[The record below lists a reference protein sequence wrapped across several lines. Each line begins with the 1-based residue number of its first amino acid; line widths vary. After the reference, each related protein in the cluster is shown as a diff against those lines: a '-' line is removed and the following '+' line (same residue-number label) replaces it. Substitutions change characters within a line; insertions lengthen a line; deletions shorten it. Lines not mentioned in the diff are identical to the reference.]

1 MRLLRFIFTRVFW
14 IQLGLALVLGLI
26 GFLSLNVGL
35 RAYTRHSER
44 ISVPAVTGL
53 DMQEAMTMLEAS
65 GLQPVIMDS
74 LYSATGKAG
83 SVVEQD
89 PLSGVEVKG
98 TRNVYLTV
106 FRSTPPSEP
115 LEVEEGMDAGVAR
128 IILDVKGFPFSER
141 YEPNAEL
148 SGLVLRVEDARGR
161 TRNPG
166 DRLRKG
172 ESLVLVIGQSSTAE
186 VPLPDL
192 VGMTRV
198 AALKVLRQGGLMI
211 GYADWTF
218 SAETAEDS
226 VTAVISAQQPGY
238 FPGRMVPE
246 GSAIDLTISAPE
258 VGPEP
263 Q

>member
-14 IQLGLALVLGLI
+14 IQMGLALVLGLV
-26 GFLSLNVGL
+26 GFVGLNVGL

-44 ISVPAVTGL
+44 ISVPSVTGL

-65 GLQPVIMDS
+65 GLKPVIMDS

-115 LEVEEGMDAGVAR
+115 LDVEEGMDAGVAR
-128 IILDVKGFPFSER
+128 ILLDVKGFPFSER
-141 YEPNAEL
+141 YEPNTEL
-148 SGLVLRVEDARGR
+148 AGLVLRVEDARGR
-161 TRNPG
+161 SRKPG
-166 DRLRKG
+166 ERLRKG
-172 ESLVLVIGQSSTAE
+172 ESLILVIGQSSSTE

-192 VGMTRV
+192 IGMTHRQALV
-198 AALKVLRQGGLMI
+198 ALRKGGLTA
-211 GYADWTF
+211 GYSDWSF
-218 SAETAEDS
+218 SAQTTEDS

-246 GSAIDLTISAPE
+246 GAAIDLTISAPE